1 MAVGGSDVRNNI
13 NLQKN
18 TLSDFFNKELPRLEP
33 LIQTSLRAAAAH
45 SAFTIRSRHCPSTCL
60 HPTTL
65 RGIKAPLLGWSDLSL
80 RCITWQRAKQN
91 KTENRAWSIPWLCFA
106 RLRDALWCLT
116 PARCRAPTPR
126 SPFLR
131 LWRPGVS
138 RF

>member
-65 RGIKAPLLGWSDLSL
+65 RGIKAPLRGWSDLSL

-91 KTENRAWSIPWLCFA
+91 REQSVVYTMALLCS
-106 RLRDALWCLT
+106 
-116 PARCRAPTPR
+116 AP
-126 SPFLR
+126 
-131 LWRPGVS
+131 
-138 RF
+138 